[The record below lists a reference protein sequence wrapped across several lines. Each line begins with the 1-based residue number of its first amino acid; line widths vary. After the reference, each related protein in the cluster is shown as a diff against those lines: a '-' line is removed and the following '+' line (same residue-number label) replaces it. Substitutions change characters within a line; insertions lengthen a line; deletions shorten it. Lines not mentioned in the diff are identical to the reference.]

1 MKFQVIEGGLST
13 AKSAAPAT
21 TKGLLPGAA
30 EEERLRQAILR
41 LPVPGTGLTVEA
53 ALDEVCA
60 RLDDA
65 ELSNSER
72 LEFLCW
78 QMQQE
83 LGLRFQLVNPALGL
97 ARDGFLNL
105 FNPAQLLDAHPELA
119 GLHPKAHPFM
129 HVG

>member
-1 MKFQVIEGGLST
+1 MKFKVIEGGLAT
-13 AKSAAPAT
+13 AEAPRPSPA
-21 TKGLLPGAA
+21 GMRPGAI

-41 LPVPGTGLTVEA
+41 LPVPDTGITVEA

-60 RLDDA
+60 RLDNA
-65 ELSNSER
+65 ELSSSER

-97 ARDGFLNL
+97 ARDGFLSL
-105 FNPAQLLDAHPELA
+105 FNPAALLHAHPELA
-119 GLHPKAHPFM
+119 GLHPKAHPFL